1 MADGAR
7 ERAAGALVG
16 RWRHDHHEGGWKEA
30 EQQLDFK
37 YVEIYSSTMK
47 LNARRGGAA
56 EPVPALPLGV
66 RLWRYPDKGSKYD
79 TEVDK
84 GKVHKVFIS
93 FSPRVAE
100 MLRERIIKVDF

>member
-1 MADGAR
+1 M
-7 ERAAGALVG
+7 
-16 RWRHDHHEGGWKEA
+16 KEA
-30 EQQLDFK
+30 ERQLDFK

-47 LNARRGGAA
+47 LNARRVEEALQNRFQH
-56 EPVPALPLGV
+56 LPLGV

-84 GKVHKVFIS
+84 GKVHKVFIA

-100 MLRERIIKVDF
+100 MLRERTIKVDF